1 MGKQTFHPSFLTPK
15 NQMKFKS
22 TPTSVSI
29 AYKRHTSFIMPH
41 PTNNHA
47 PLPSFLELSLEDA
60 KAEDVQ
66 RPLWPPYDL
75 HRPELTTEPFSRL
88 RDELASMLHRPF
100 LGRGRVGKPE
110 PSSKCVVLLEV
121 LPRFIKIATN
131 ESFM

>member
-1 MGKQTFHPSFLTPK
+1 MGVPLQPPILILPKTNLSSFLLTPK

-88 RDELASMLHRPF
+88 RDEPTSTGLF
-100 LGRGRVGKPE
+100 
-110 PSSKCVVLLEV
+110 
-121 LPRFIKIATN
+121 
-131 ESFM
+131 